1 MNNNNHTKLI
11 KNARHR
17 RRQQNKGSNP
27 IDSTRWTSIQRL
39 QPAIFGIRIFFCS
52 LSIQIPFFPS
62 KIAYICVKSWNTR
75 KETQKGSNSNQLK
88 QMKTIVLYKEV
99 ENSHIMSKTTKSKIF
114 KIFQEIIFLTFYP
127 CYWHYFWPHKKRI
140 EQFSSKSVYLEIPI
154 FWLPTK
160 SIWT

>member
-88 QMKTIVLYKEV
+88 QMKQSFFIKKLK
-99 ENSHIMSKTTKSKIF
+99 IRILWSKTTKSKIF
-114 KIFQEIIFLTFYP
+114 KNFQEINFLTIYP
-127 CYWHYFWPHKKRI
+127 CYWHYFWPHKKRV
-140 EQFSSKSVYLEIPI
+140 ERFSSKSIYLEIPN
-154 FWLPTK
+154 FWLPIK